1 MGAADNT
8 DYTDTVI
15 YDYTGSSKGSSLGEL
30 MSLLNIRPENVI
42 SQPDPN
48 RTSDFRI
55 ILGANYNS
63 CVDRQVVDPA
73 SME

>member
-1 MGAADNT
+1 MGAADKT
-8 DYTDTVI
+8 DYPDTVI

-30 MSLLNIRPENVI
+30 VELLNIAPNNII

-48 RTSDFRI
+48 RTADYRI

-63 CVDRQVVDPA
+63 CVGRQIVAP
-73 SME
+73 E